1 MVTIKKEL
9 VSYAEF
15 PEFAL
20 SACNGQTVLNHIN
33 NGSLSKLYWS
43 DCAVMGLGGSTFTDE
58 NEFNGWLGATLRAH
72 VEEPDA
78 GASEFVILD
87 PAKQMVTILTIDNE
101 E

>member
-1 MVTIKKEL
+1 
-9 VSYAEF
+9 
-15 PEFAL
+15 
-20 SACNGQTVLNHIN
+20 
-33 NGSLSKLYWS
+33 
-43 DCAVMGLGGSTFTDE
+43 MGLGGSTFTDE